1 MDFKKIDSVFIIA
14 ELSANHNG
22 SLQIAIESIK
32 AAKKAGADAVKLQTY
47 TPDTM
52 TLNSHQDDFYVDQGT
67 IWDGNYLYDLYKK
80 AYTPW
85 DWHKK
90 LFDTAREE
98 GLLCFSTPFDTTAV
112 DFLETLNNPVYK
124 IASPEIT
131 DISLIRYIALKGKP
145 IIISTGISTEED
157 INLAL
162 KTCRDVGNKQI
173 ALLKCTTS
181 YPAPIDEANLSM
193 ITELRNRFG
202 VVTGLSD
209 HTLGII
215 APVVAVSMGA
225 KIIEKHFILNHDIG
239 GPDSKFSLDKDE
251 FSDMVEAVRQAEKSI
266 GSVNYNL
273 TESQR
278 KSRNFSRSIYVVKD
292 IKKGEKL
299 TQNNVRSVRPGFGLH
314 PKYLEQIIG
323 KKVNKDLIKG
333 QRMDLK
339 FIEKSD

>member
-1 MDFKKIDSVFIIA
+1 MCIRDS
-14 ELSANHNG
+14 
-22 SLQIAIESIK
+22 
-32 AAKKAGADAVKLQTY
+32 
-47 TPDTM
+47 PDTM

-181 YPAPIDEANLSM
+181 YPAPIDLS
-193 ITELRNRFG
+193 
-202 VVTGLSD
+202 
-209 HTLGII
+209 
-215 APVVAVSMGA
+215 
-225 KIIEKHFILNHDIG
+225 
-239 GPDSKFSLDKDE
+239 
-251 FSDMVEAVRQAEKSI
+251 
-266 GSVNYNL
+266 
-273 TESQR
+273 
-278 KSRNFSRSIYVVKD
+278 
-292 IKKGEKL
+292 
-299 TQNNVRSVRPGFGLH
+299 
-314 PKYLEQIIG
+314 
-323 KKVNKDLIKG
+323 LIH
-333 QRMDLK
+333 
-339 FIEKSD
+339 I

>member
-52 TLNSHQDDFYVDQGT
+52 TLNTHQDDFYVDQGT

-202 VVTGLSD
+202 VVTGLS
-209 HTLGII
+209 
-215 APVVAVSMGA
+215 
-225 KIIEKHFILNHDIG
+225 
-239 GPDSKFSLDKDE
+239 
-251 FSDMVEAVRQAEKSI
+251 
-266 GSVNYNL
+266 
-273 TESQR
+273 
-278 KSRNFSRSIYVVKD
+278 
-292 IKKGEKL
+292 
-299 TQNNVRSVRPGFGLH
+299 
-314 PKYLEQIIG
+314 
-323 KKVNKDLIKG
+323 LIH
-333 QRMDLK
+333 
-339 FIEKSD
+339 I

>member
-90 LFDTAREE
+90 LFDTAKEE
-98 GLLCFSTPFDTTAV
+98 GIFCFSTPFDTTAV
-112 DFLETLNNPVYK
+112 DFLETLDNPIYK

-181 YPAPIDEANLSM
+181 YPAPIGEANLSM
-193 ITELRNRFG
+193 IAELRNRFG

-251 FSDMVEAVRQAEKSI
+251 FSDMVKAVRQAEKSI

-273 TESQR
+273 TESQK
-278 KSRNFSRSIYVVKD
+278 KSRNFSRSIYVVED

-299 TQNNVRSVRPGFGLH
+299 TQKNIRSVRPGFGLH
-314 PKYLEQIIG
+314 PRYLEQIIG
-323 KKVNKDLIKG
+323 KKVNADLKKG

-339 FIEKSD
+339 FIEKSY

>member
-52 TLNSHQDDFYVDQGT
+52 TLNSHQDDFYVNQGT

-80 AYTPW
+80 AHTPW

-112 DFLETLNNPVYK
+112 DFLETLNNPIYK

-193 ITELRNRFG
+193 IAELRNRFG
-202 VVTGLSD
+202 LVTGLSD

-251 FSDMVEAVRQAEKSI
+251 FSDMVKAVRQAEKSI

-278 KSRNFSRSIYVVKD
+278 KSRNFSRSIYVVED

-299 TQNNVRSVRPGFGLH
+299 TQKNIRSVRPGFGLH

-323 KKVNKDLIKG
+323 KKVNKDLKKG

-339 FIEKSD
+339 FIEKPD